1 MEGRREVAAGAESL
15 RSSSYGTATLDED
28 YAMGVARRPVQWSM
42 AELIDRSAGQSGG
55 KRRTAAPE
63 CATWTLLDDEEVE
76 AFDLCSDSES
86 LVDELEFDDVLL
98 VI

>member
-1 MEGRREVAAGAESL
+1 MRPRRW
-15 RSSSYGTATLDED
+15 DED

-63 CATWTLLDDEEVE
+63 CATWMRRKLRRSIC
-76 AFDLCSDSES
+76 AAIRYPWWMFRS
-86 LVDELEFDDVLL
+86 LML
-98 VI
+98 